1 MCSTQLYWL
10 IFMYHNSCFK
20 LFSLH
25 HQVKKINFW
34 HTTSKGQMKNMD
46 EREVPLQYLYLPNN
60 AIENVILKK
69 SQFHPAYH

>member
-1 MCSTQLYWL
+1 M
-10 IFMYHNSCFK
+10 FHNSCFK

-60 AIENVILKK
+60 AIENVI
-69 SQFHPAYH
+69 